1 LDSITKYSSDVVKYE
16 MKAKEMAQKMEE
28 ASIKAEN
35 SRMNMMKVK
44 ILFLKNFYSIN
55 FKRNYQ
61 NNIFWNKK
69 N

>member
-1 LDSITKYSSDVVKYE
+1 MDSITKYSSDVVKYE